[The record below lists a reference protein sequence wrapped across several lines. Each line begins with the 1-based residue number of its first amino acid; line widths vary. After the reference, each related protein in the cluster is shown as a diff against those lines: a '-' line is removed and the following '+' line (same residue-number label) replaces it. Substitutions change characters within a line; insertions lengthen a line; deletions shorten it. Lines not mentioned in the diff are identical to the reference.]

1 MQYSSQFKNIHTTQ
15 INHTFTPMQ
24 LLCIYDYKSGIYQGE
39 YYKNHR
45 QGKGVFYW
53 YSGQIYIGEWLN
65 DSIQG
70 QGTLYFPY
78 GGNFVGFFN
87 NNKAEGAGIL
97 TLLDGSRIAGFWKQG
112 RIDGNFVRYDS
123 ESDEWILL
131 NSRNYYNINKQSS
144 NYSYAVSLQQIQ
156 NSQYQKQVSQ
166 IYENVKQKI
175 DTPYYKQMTERL
187 EGHNLQTS
195 ASFSQINFQ
204 QNQTINQTTQNIN
217 FFNQVSLTEV
227 DKFKIKLQQLDN
239 EIFYHGIVR
248 GSRPDG
254 MGIMFSMNGRFSVRG
269 KFANTKLNGPGR
281 VELENGEIYDGIFRN
296 GIISSGFYYNAKFNS
311 YISGTFRGEG
321 DVKLEIKGKGY
332 PYKLTLENKVKAYPC
347 MMIYKNTSEELIF
360 LVQNDIKL
368 LKMLDISKYIFS
380 ANDNSNQ
387 NTDQKINSAN
397 TFGFDNTVE
406 DSRDGSMGYSQ
417 TKQDYLIENNE
428 YNENML
434 SQFNQKKKNN
444 QSLHQNFD
452 DAFEEFLVGQQ
463 LEPAQSRQISQ
474 EYYSRQFEKEQESEK
489 ILNMEESKQ
498 SVYKQKVEISNSNF
512 SSSQHDKEY
521 FKKILLHKINVEGIK
536 ELCYEDLQRL
546 NQISEDID
554 KENLSFRDF
563 KELKSPTQTI
573 EQNAEY
579 YLNKARFLKLKL
591 KLKEE
596 TQNQFDE
603 NKSQRQNSFSH
614 ISSQQA
620 TNLKNYKKGEE
631 DEIGLSPEFF
641 QTNDNESIKKYSV
654 AVPNQRNQDSK
665 HVDQQGKSQNKGK
678 NYQLKMDNYLNV
690 SSEFKNNQ
698 NQMNQNK
705 QSRNSLLQIQNDI
718 LNQRKNSFKKNYK
731 DIQINIQNASF
742 ENSPNQQNSQ
752 QNDSNTQYS
761 RDQIGFN
768 GQEEYNGENYYYQNK
783 Y

>member
-1 MQYSSQFKNIHTTQ
+1 MQYSSQFKNILSSQ
-15 INHTFTPMQ
+15 INHTFTPLQ

-39 YYKNHR
+39 YFKNHR

-144 NYSYAVSLQQIQ
+144 NYSYAVSHQQIQ

-195 ASFSQINFQ
+195 ASFSQFNFQ
-204 QNQTINQTTQNIN
+204 QNQTINQTIQNAN

-321 DVKLEIKGKGY
+321 DVKLELKGKGY

-380 ANDNSNQ
+380 ANDNSAQ
-387 NTDQKINSAN
+387 NTDQKLNSAN

-406 DSRDGSMGYSQ
+406 DSHNDSMGFSQ
-417 TKQDYLIENNE
+417 TKQYNLTEHDELNE
-428 YNENML
+428 RMTL
-434 SQFNQKKKNN
+434 QFNQKKKNN

-452 DAFEEFLVGQQ
+452 EAFEEFLVGQQ

-474 EYYSRQFEKEQESEK
+474 EYYSRQFEKEQDIEK
-489 ILNMEESKQ
+489 YLNIEENKSN
-498 SVYKQKVEISNSNF
+498 VYKYKVETNNSNF

-536 ELCYEDLQRL
+536 ELGYEDLQRL

-554 KENLSFRDF
+554 KENLSTYKDF
-563 KELKSPTQTI
+563 KEQKNPTQTI

-596 TQNQFDE
+596 TKNQLDE
-603 NKSQRQNSFSH
+603 NRSQRQNSFSH
-614 ISSQQA
+614 ISSQQV

-641 QTNDNESIKKYSV
+641 QTNENESIKKYSI

-665 HVDQQGKSQNKGK
+665 NTEQQIKSQNRGQA
-678 NYQLKMDNYLNV
+678 YQLKMDNYLNV
-690 SSEFKNNQ
+690 SSEYKNNQ
-698 NQMNQNK
+698 MSQSK
-705 QSRNSLLQIQNDI
+705 LSRNSLLQVQADA
-718 LNQRKNSFKKNYK
+718 LNQRKNSFKKSYK

-752 QNDSNTQYS
+752 KNDWNTQYS
-761 RDQIGFN
+761 REQIGFN
-768 GQEEYNGENYYYQNK
+768 DQDDQNVDNYYYQNK